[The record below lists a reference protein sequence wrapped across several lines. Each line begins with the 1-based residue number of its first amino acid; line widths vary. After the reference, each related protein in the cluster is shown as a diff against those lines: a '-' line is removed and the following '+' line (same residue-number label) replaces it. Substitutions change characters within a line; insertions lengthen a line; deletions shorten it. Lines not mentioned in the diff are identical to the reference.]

1 MQEKGRRKF
10 FTTAAGV
17 GFGLAGSD
25 ESQLLATEQD
35 PPRSRVSIV
44 SGDLQ
49 AEVVDNHDG
58 LTGEDQ
64 IQKRHQLPLPAEREE
79 GRHWSKQ
86 LYCTVS
92 RKDRFSG
99 YNGIS
104 NLQVKDSFSPFL
116 VCCSG
121 LNCEF
126 VFDAS
131 AVNAEPRWLTG
142 KKRYLPGPSRVE
154 RLADDRAQIT
164 IEPGSRWGV
173 KVEMVHQLTPPFFL
187 DTTYRI
193 TPMLASVLGPWMGIF
208 WASYLQTPYANV
220 YYFQGRSSEDRT
232 ARWYNSQSGFPGSV
246 VFAPS
251 KQDLSFPMPVE
262 GERLLYG
269 VQPIG
274 YHLPVYGGKVD
285 EMLLAFMF
293 QTESRTQLRFA
304 FNPSGGGPGAPAWDF
319 QLLIDKP
326 QVNQTYQFRTRTVYK
341 KFTALEEMLDLYQQW
356 Q

>member
-1 MQEKGRRKF
+1 MQKKGRRNF
-10 FTTAAGV
+10 LTAAAGV
-17 GFGLAGSD
+17 GFGLTGAVQSRL
-25 ESQLLATEQD
+25 SATEQE
-35 PPRSRVSIV
+35 PPRSRVSIS

-49 AEVVDNHDG
+49 AEIVDNHDG
-58 LTGEDQ
+58 LSGEDQ
-64 IQKRHQLPLPAEREE
+64 IQKRYQLPLPAEREQ

-86 LYCTVS
+86 LYCTVA

-104 NLQVKDSFSPFL
+104 NLQLGNSFSPFL

-131 AVNAEPRWLTG
+131 EASMEPRWMTG
-142 KKRYLPGPSRVE
+142 KKRFHPGPSRVK
-154 RLADDRAQIT
+154 RLAADQAQIT

-173 KVEMVHQLTPPFFL
+173 QVEMVHQLTPPFFL

-193 TPMLASVLGPWMGIF
+193 TPTLAAVLGPWLGLF
-208 WASYLQTPYANV
+208 WASYLQTPYASV
-220 YYFQGRSSEDRT
+220 YYFPGRSPEDT
-232 ARWYNSQSGFPGSV
+232 SARWYNSQSSFPGSV
-246 VFAPS
+246 VFAPAE
-251 KQDLSFPMPVE
+251 QDLSFSMPDE
-262 GERLLYG
+262 GEALLYG

-293 QTESRTQLRFA
+293 QTDPGTQLRFA
-304 FNPSGGGPGAPAWDF
+304 FNPSGGGPGVPAWDF
-319 QLLIDKP
+319 QFLIDKP
-326 QVNQTYQFRTRTVYK
+326 QVQQTYQFQSRTVYK
-341 KFTALEEMLDLYQQW
+341 KFASLEEMLDLYQQW